1 MSALFFDI
9 DGTILSEITHK
20 IPESALEAL
29 HKAQEN
35 GHKTFINTGRTIC
48 SVPPMIKRISFDG
61 FLCGCGTHL
70 IYGEQVVFHHSI
82 PYERGREIIK
92 SMKDCKVEGFLEG
105 TEDIY
110 YSEPDLQTGAGRKQ
124 QKVYGRTWAWKRTG
138 NGRYRL

>member
-1 MSALFFDI
+1 MDSCVDAEL
-9 DGTILSEITHK
+9 
-20 IPESALEAL
+20 
-29 HKAQEN
+29 
-35 GHKTFINTGRTIC
+35 
-48 SVPPMIKRISFDG
+48 
-61 FLCGCGTHL
+61 HL

>member
-110 YSEPDLQTGAGRKQ
+110 YSNRISDWSR
-124 QKVYGRTWAWKRTG
+124 
-138 NGRYRL
+138 

>member
-61 FLCGCGTHL
+61 FLCGCGTQLVAH
-70 IYGEQVVFHHSI
+70 
-82 PYERGREIIK
+82 ERIAESSFGVH
-92 SMKDCKVEGFLEG
+92 DA
-105 TEDIY
+105 DIGY
-110 YSEPDLQTGAGRKQ
+110 FSCDITGAYPFAAG
-124 QKVYGRTWAWKRTG
+124 
-138 NGRYRL
+138 

>member
-29 HKAQEN
+29 RKAQEN

-70 IYGEQVVFHHSI
+70 IYGGFAEGVQR
-82 PYERGREIIK
+82 RGGRL
-92 SMKDCKVEGFLEG
+92 S
-105 TEDIY
+105 
-110 YSEPDLQTGAGRKQ
+110 GAVGRSLS
-124 QKVYGRTWAWKRTG
+124 G
-138 NGRYRL
+138 